1 MKKGIFPTL
10 LFDRQH
16 VLSSIVLVLNEMAL
30 VGVNQFE
37 QEHEH
42 RRWLSTSTKMQS
54 LSSKAVIIR

>member
-16 VLSSIVLVLNEMAL
+16 VLSSIVLVLVLVLNEMAL

-54 LSSKAVIIR
+54 LS